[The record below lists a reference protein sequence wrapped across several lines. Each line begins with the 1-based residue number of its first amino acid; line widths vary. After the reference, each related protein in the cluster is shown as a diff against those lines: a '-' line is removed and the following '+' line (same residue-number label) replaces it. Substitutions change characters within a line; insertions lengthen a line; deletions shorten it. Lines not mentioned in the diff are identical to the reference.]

1 MEFVR
6 DEVASDQRYINAIHV
21 EVQMAE
27 LELKRVAKDIDNIK
41 EDMDNLK
48 VKMDSTTT
56 AEREKWLDSMQ
67 LENLTVRKKHL
78 LDEKLM
84 WLARWDR
91 LSTLMLAQNSCE
103 LTVDLCDMCA
113 SECVNMATIVP
124 RHITLDIVQDFISWP
139 NQVLPPHAVSL
150 LTDIAI
156 PDHQRHWDFTK
167 VGHLHR
173 RSHSSDPSAT
183 VEFIGREAACEV
195 IESLPIP
202 TFLIDQVTTTPA
214 LRFW

>member
-6 DEVASDQRYINAIHV
+6 DEVASDQRHINAIHV

-124 RHITLDIVQDFISWP
+124 RRINAGYCSGLHFMAEPGFATPCCVFTHRYCHSRSSKTLGLYQGR
-139 NQVLPPHAVSL
+139 
-150 LTDIAI
+150 T
-156 PDHQRHWDFTK
+156 FTSS
-167 VGHLHR
+167 VTFF
-173 RSHSSDPSAT
+173 RSICHS
-183 VEFIGREAACEV
+183 
-195 IESLPIP
+195 
-202 TFLIDQVTTTPA
+202 
-214 LRFW
+214 

>member
-91 LSTLMLAQNSCE
+91 LSTLMLAQKQ
-103 LTVDLCDMCA
+103 L
-113 SECVNMATIVP
+113 
-124 RHITLDIVQDFISWP
+124 
-139 NQVLPPHAVSL
+139 
-150 LTDIAI
+150 
-156 PDHQRHWDFTK
+156 
-167 VGHLHR
+167 
-173 RSHSSDPSAT
+173 
-183 VEFIGREAACEV
+183 
-195 IESLPIP
+195 
-202 TFLIDQVTTTPA
+202 
-214 LRFW
+214 